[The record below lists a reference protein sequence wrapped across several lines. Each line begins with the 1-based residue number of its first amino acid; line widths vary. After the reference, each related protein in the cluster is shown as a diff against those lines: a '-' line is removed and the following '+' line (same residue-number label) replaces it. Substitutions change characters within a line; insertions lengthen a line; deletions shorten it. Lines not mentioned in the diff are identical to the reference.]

1 MLAEE
6 ILSAKHPALENSAQ
20 SHPMNSSRLL
30 LDLISLAKESTD
42 TTGWNALIERSALR
56 SLMLTLQYRDAN
68 IVNHARR
75 VASLGVAVG
84 QYLGWEGTEL
94 QILEAACLL
103 HDVGKIGI
111 PDLILHKPGRLA
123 PEETHLMTLI
133 DEIACDVLQAC
144 RAHDDI
150 VQIVS
155 QMPLHFNGASHGFHT
170 IGSDVHQGA
179 RILAVIDAYD
189 SLVTK
194 QVFRDRYSHKEA
206 MEILH
211 RGAGSQ
217 FDGNVIAALARW
229 FEFNGVPEQLYA
241 EQPAYN
247 LSPDEIMEAGSVCQV
262 FSYLYLLESLY
273 DGFHITGPDG
283 QVQVWSSGLSRLM
296 GVDWRQT
303 KGSFVGNFIEF
314 KSKYGEPLKPQ
325 DYPVFSVAESGR
337 SQTNELLMRQ
347 KGDEWHP
354 VEVQTMP
361 LVDQAGKLHGF
372 AEIMRDLSGRNTK
385 EGDRDLRLMASRDA
399 LTHVANRGE
408 LKIHLELRMA
418 EYRATNCEKPFSV
431 IFLDVDHFKR
441 ANDTYGHA
449 AGDEVLV
456 SIARLLQHE
465 TYSGELV
472 ARYGGEEFV
481 ILCPD
486 TKLEEAYNRAERLRN
501 AIAKARVVQSNEFR
515 VTSSFGVSEVEPSDA
530 ADSVL
535 QRADKALYMSKH
547 SGRNKTSKL
556 TSEQLR
562 NADPNLVN
570 PPKVAASTRKFETK
584 IRACLASS
592 MIVYKV
598 RAFVDEYK
606 AKIVEVSDSRV
617 QLRIGSR
624 GLVPFWGSSPER
636 QPVEVVL
643 EFGDD
648 RSSISRGASKL
659 VEIQVL
665 ISPLGW
671 ATNADQF
678 QLRAKAVVKDLREF
692 FAADV
697 EHNN

>member
-1 MLAEE
+1 MLVEE
-6 ILSAKHPALENSAQ
+6 VLSAKNAAAPNSAQ

-30 LDLISLAKESTD
+30 LDLISLAKENHE
-42 TTGWNALIERSALR
+42 TTGWNALIERGALR
-56 SLMLTLQYRDAN
+56 SLMLALQYRDAN
-68 IVNHARR
+68 IVNHCRR
-75 VASLGVAVG
+75 VASLGVAVA

-103 HDVGKIGI
+103 HDIGKIGI

-123 PEETHLMTLI
+123 PEETQLMTLI
-133 DEIACDVLQAC
+133 DEIASDVLQAC
-144 RAHDDI
+144 GAHDDI

-155 QMPLHFNGASHGFHT
+155 QMPVHFNGASHGFRA
-170 IGSDVHQGA
+170 IGSEVHQGA

-194 QVFRDRYSHKEA
+194 QVYRDRYSHKEA
-206 MEILH
+206 LEILY

-217 FDGNVIAALARW
+217 YDGNVIAALVRW

-241 EQPAYN
+241 EQPPYN
-247 LSPDEIMEAGSVCQV
+247 LSGDEITEAGSVCQV

-283 QVQVWSSGLSRLM
+283 QVRVWSSGLSRLL
-296 GVDWRQT
+296 GRDWRET
-303 KGSFVGNFIEF
+303 NGSFIGNYIEY
-314 KSKYGEPLKPQ
+314 KSKYGEALKPQ
-325 DYPVFSVAESGR
+325 DYPVFGVAESGR
-337 SQTNELLMRQ
+337 SQTNELLMKQ
-347 KGDEWHP
+347 AGDQWHP

-361 LVDQAGKLHGF
+361 LVDQSGKLHGF
-372 AEIMRDLSGRNTK
+372 AEIIRDLSGRNTK

-408 LKIHLELRMA
+408 LKIHLDLRMA
-418 EYRATNCEKPFSV
+418 EYRATNCEKAFSI

-456 SIARLLQHE
+456 SLARLLQHE

-486 TKLEEAYNRAERLRN
+486 TKIEEAYNRAERLRN
-501 AIAKARVVQSNEFR
+501 AIAKARVVKSNEFR
-515 VTSSFGVSEVEPSDA
+515 ITSSFGVTEVEPSDT
-530 ADSVL
+530 ADTVL

-547 SGRNKTSKL
+547 SGRNKTSRL

-562 NADPNLVN
+562 KADPNMVN
-570 PPKVAASTRKFETK
+570 PPKVTGSTRKFETK
-584 IRACLASS
+584 IHACVTSS

-606 AKIVEVSDSRV
+606 AKIGEVTDKRV
-617 QLRIGSR
+617 LLRIGSR
-624 GLVPFWGSSPER
+624 GMVPFWGSTPER

-643 EFGDD
+643 EFGDE
-648 RSSISRGASKL
+648 RSTVSRGASKL
-659 VEIQVL
+659 VEIQVR
-665 ISPLGW
+665 IAPIGW
-671 ATNADQF
+671 ATNADHF
-678 QLRAKAVVKDLREF
+678 QLRAKSVLKNLREF
-692 FAADV
+692 FAADA
-697 EHNN
+697 ELT